1 MGELANY
8 NAPSSVQE
16 VSMGTVVSHFPIE
29 KYRVNENTVDLMT
42 ILTKDPIVT
51 KTCYHDK
58 VGFRFHELPCA
69 MQVGLQASVHYN
81 FLVALW
87 NSTKDGRQ
95 IVDNQYTIMLLS
107 VPPKVYQRLV
117 KKYELNGDLRQLV
130 LQVYLDGEVKY
141 QVMNFEVDNT
151 KKPPYMADKGLFE
164 QIKKEVLEYKP
175 FIPFVVGSAL
185 DEKAFW
191 DLWNKE
197 GQATEQY
204 NPNEQAFRN
213 RGMVGAGGQGGGYQN
228 QISGGYQPPQQNYQ
242 QGGQPQNQGRQQILQ
257 GSLRA
262 DDFNFEEAQVINDNA
277 GHFQQAPPVQN
288 QQVPPVQNQ
297 QAPPVQNQQAP
308 PQNQPVQNQP
318 VQNQAANAFAE
329 KANEAAD
336 KSGQFFNNNTDF
348 NFDA

>member
-1 MGELANY
+1 MSELANY
-8 NAPSSVQE
+8 RTPPSAQE
-16 VSMGTVVSHFPIE
+16 VQMGTVVSQFPVE
-29 KYRVNENTVDLMT
+29 KYRVNENSVDLMT

-87 NSTKDGRQ
+87 NSTKDGKQ
-95 IVDNQYTIMLLS
+95 IVDNQYTIMMLS
-107 VPPKVYQRLV
+107 VPPKVYTRLV

-164 QIKKEVLEYKP
+164 QIKKEVLEYKA
-175 FIPFVVGSAL
+175 FIPFVVGSAI
-185 DEKAFW
+185 DEKTFW
-191 DLWNKE
+191 ELWNKE
-197 GQATEQY
+197 GQAAEQY

-213 RGMVGAGGQGGGYQN
+213 RGMVGSGGHQNQNQIQGGQG
-228 QISGGYQPPQQNYQ
+228 YQPQQQQQQQRTQIQ
-242 QGGQPQNQGRQQILQ
+242 QGALRQ
-257 GSLRA
+257 
-262 DDFNFEEAQVINDNA
+262 DDFNFEEAQVIPETSNV
-277 GHFQQAPPVQN
+277 QQQGTQVQNQQQPPVQN

-308 PQNQPVQNQP
+308 SP
-318 VQNQAANAFAE
+318 QAANSFAE
-329 KANEAAD
+329 QANNTAD
-336 KSGQFFNNNTDF
+336 QSGKFFNNSSDF
-348 NFDA
+348 NFDS